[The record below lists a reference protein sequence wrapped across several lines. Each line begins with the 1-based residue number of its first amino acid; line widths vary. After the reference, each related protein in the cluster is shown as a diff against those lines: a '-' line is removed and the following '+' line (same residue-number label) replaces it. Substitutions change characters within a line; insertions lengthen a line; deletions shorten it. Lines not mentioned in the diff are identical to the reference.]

1 MFNKF
6 VNFIFKMIGYT
17 FKIFALAFPIIFLL
31 LTDYTKYGVN
41 ILTLTPLVLYLLIL
55 FC

>member
-6 VNFIFKMIGYT
+6 VDFIFKMLEYI
-17 FKIFALAFPIIFLL
+17 FKIFILAFPIIFWL
-31 LTDYTKYGVN
+31 LTDCTKYGVN
-41 ILTLTPLVLYLLIL
+41 ILTLIPLVLYLLIL